1 MIRPL
6 SGGRS
11 NRSFLL
17 DADGSAMVLR
27 LNAADAL
34 LPGANRNH
42 EIEIWQA
49 ASQLDI
55 APPLVHVDEK
65 NRFLVSRYI
74 SNSLTAQAPPNEAYI
89 EHAFDLLE
97 RCHQLQV
104 DTPGI
109 DYINHIE
116 QYWQAIENQGG
127 LQNPA
132 LYDQREPMRRLLET
146 LLNSGAQTGLCHH
159 DPVITNFVGNPEQLY
174 LIDWEYAARGLRLM
188 DYAAL
193 GVEWGIDEAL
203 IITRTGVEPELL
215 SMAKSWYGYLCDLW
229 TACTPPE

>member
-1 MIRPL
+1 MIGPL

-17 DADGSAMVLR
+17 EADGSKMVLR
-27 LNAADAL
+27 LNATDTL

-49 ASQLDI
+49 ASQLEI
-55 APPLVHVDEK
+55 APPLLHVDEK

-74 SNSLTAQAPPNEAYI
+74 NNSLTAQASPNEAFV
-89 EHAFDLLE
+89 EQAFDLLE
-97 RCHQLQV
+97 RCHPLEL

-109 DYINHIE
+109 DYISHIE

-127 LQNPA
+127 LQRPA
-132 LYDQREPMRRLLET
+132 LHDQREPMRRLLET
-146 LLNSGAQTGLCHH
+146 LINSGAQTGLCHH
-159 DPVITNFVGNPEQLY
+159 DPVITNFVGNPDRLY
-174 LIDWEYAARGLRLM
+174 LIDWEYAARGLRVM

-203 IITRTGVEPELL
+203 IITRMGLEPELL
-215 SMAKSWYGYLCDLW
+215 SMAKTWYGYLCDLW
-229 TACTPPE
+229 AACSSPR

>member
-1 MIRPL
+1 L

-17 DADGSAMVLR
+17 EADGSKMVLR
-27 LNAADAL
+27 LNATDTL

-49 ASQLDI
+49 ASHLEI
-55 APPLVHVDEK
+55 APPLLHVDEK

-74 SNSLTAQAPPNEAYI
+74 NNSLTAQAPPNEAFV
-89 EHAFDLLE
+89 EQAFDLLK
-97 RCHQLQV
+97 RCHQLEL

-109 DYINHIE
+109 DYISHIE
-116 QYWQAIENQGG
+116 QYWQTIENQGG

-132 LYDQREPMRRLLET
+132 LHDQRESMQRLLET
-146 LLNSGAQTGLCHH
+146 LINSGAQTGLCHH
-159 DPVITNFVGNPEQLY
+159 DPVITNFVGNPDRLY
-174 LIDWEYAARGLRLM
+174 LIDWEYAARGLRVM

-203 IITRTGVEPELL
+203 IITRMGLEPELL
-215 SMAKSWYGYLCDLW
+215 SMAKTWYGYLCDLW
-229 TACTPPE
+229 AACSSPR

>member
-1 MIRPL
+1 MIEPL

-17 DADGSAMVLR
+17 DADGSRMVLR
-27 LNAADAL
+27 INATDAF

-42 EIEIWQA
+42 EIKIWQA
-49 ASQLDI
+49 ASQRGI

-65 NRFLVSRYI
+65 SRFLVSRYI
-74 SNSLTAQAPPNEAYI
+74 SNNLTAQAPPNEAFV
-89 EHAFDLLE
+89 EQAFDLLE
-97 RCHQLQV
+97 RCHQLAL

-109 DYINHIE
+109 DYSSHIE
-116 QYWQAIENQGG
+116 HYWKTIESQGG

-159 DPVITNFVGNPEQLY
+159 DPVIANFVGNPDRLY
-174 LIDWEYAARGLRLM
+174 LIDWEYAARGLRVM

-203 IITRTGVEPELL
+203 IITRTGLEPELL
-215 SMAKSWYGYLCDLW
+215 IMAKSWYGYLCDLW
-229 TACTPPE
+229 AACSSPQ